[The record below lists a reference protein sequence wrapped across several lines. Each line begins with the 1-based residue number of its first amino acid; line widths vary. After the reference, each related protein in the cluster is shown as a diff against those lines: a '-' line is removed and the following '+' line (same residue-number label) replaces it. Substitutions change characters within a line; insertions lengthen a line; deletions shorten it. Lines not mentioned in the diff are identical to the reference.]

1 MALPAGWDSTK
12 RIRRSQMIMT
22 YVNGKYRVDAES
34 DNARELIKELALC
47 IKTLAQDLIAID
59 EDPHKVAVAITR
71 DLLDICPTPMA
82 DPSN

>member
-1 MALPAGWDSTK
+1 
-12 RIRRSQMIMT
+12 MIMT

-34 DNARELIKELALC
+34 DNARELIKELAMC

-71 DLLDICPTPMA
+71 DLFDVCPTPVK

>member
-1 MALPAGWDSTK
+1 
-12 RIRRSQMIMT
+12 MIMT
-22 YVNGKYRVDAES
+22 YVNGKYRVEAES

-71 DLLDICPTPMA
+71 DLMDVCPTPMA

>member
-1 MALPAGWDSTK
+1 
-12 RIRRSQMIMT
+12 MIMT

-59 EDPHKVAVAITR
+59 GDHHKVAVAITR
-71 DLLDICPTPMA
+71 DLLDVCPAPM
-82 DPSN
+82 DKLSD